1 MPRSRARPAASGSR
15 RAVCVCVWRGLSL
28 ARAGSLSRARRRYE
42 QWRDAL
48 EPIEQLCTDMGL
60 MIIVWL
66 LCGVAFYTVCNE
78 GWDILYSTFFA
89 VNVGLGVGYG
99 QKMLQYSTT
108 KYFTCVFA
116 LVGTSLISG
125 ALALF
130 YDLLGTRIKTSSL
143 RLSGDQ
149 PNMRV
154 MCFGLIH
161 IPANEIKF
169 YVLGL
174 LYFTFLVYGV
184 LVGFYTQEYTSP
196 ADALLFSITNYTTAG
211 LLTPKDTRQ
220 SLLATTL
227 SLCFGI
233 PLNIAFWGEATSSY
247 FSIYTSRA
255 EAEDAADD
263 EPGAAPD
270 RPTTKVDADWGKFL
284 EAELLKA
291 GLVGRSTV
299 DKLQR
304 KFEQNKA

>member
-1 MPRSRARPAASGSR
+1 M
-15 RAVCVCVWRGLSL
+15 
-28 ARAGSLSRARRRYE
+28 
-42 QWRDAL
+42 
-48 EPIEQLCTDMGL
+48 
-60 MIIVWL
+60 
-66 LCGVAFYTVCNE
+66 
-78 GWDILYSTFFA
+78 
-89 VNVGLGVGYG
+89 
-99 QKMLQYSTT
+99 
-108 KYFTCVFA
+108 FA

-220 SLLATTL
+220 SLLATTI
-227 SLCFGI
+227 SPCFGI

-263 EPGAAPD
+263 ERAPRRRGQRPRSTSGGSSRGRAPQGGLSGID
-270 RPTTKVDADWGKFL
+270 RRQAPVRPAEGVSR
-284 EAELLKA
+284 AELA
-291 GLVGRSTV
+291 ASRRRRSARARAMARPSTGAPV
-299 DKLQR
+299 SVSQLS
-304 KFEQNKA
+304 

>member
-1 MPRSRARPAASGSR
+1 M
-15 RAVCVCVWRGLSL
+15 
-28 ARAGSLSRARRRYE
+28 
-42 QWRDAL
+42 
-48 EPIEQLCTDMGL
+48 
-60 MIIVWL
+60 
-66 LCGVAFYTVCNE
+66 
-78 GWDILYSTFFA
+78 
-89 VNVGLGVGYG
+89 
-99 QKMLQYSTT
+99 
-108 KYFTCVFA
+108 
-116 LVGTSLISG
+116 
-125 ALALF
+125 
-130 YDLLGTRIKTSSL
+130 
-143 RLSGDQ
+143 
-149 PNMRV
+149 
-154 MCFGLIH
+154 
-161 IPANEIKF
+161 
-169 YVLGL
+169 
-174 LYFTFLVYGV
+174 YGV

-220 SLLATTL
+220 SLLATTI